1 MAELSTLARP
11 YAEAVFRL
19 AREGKDMDGWGGRL
33 DLLSQVVADAGM
45 AAYLA
50 DPAVGAERAAQSV
63 IAVAGEEGLGKL
75 GANLVHVLAAGRR
88 LPLLAEI
95 RAQFQALKDDAEGV
109 LEADIVSALPL
120 EQGQIDALV
129 AALKSRFGR
138 DVHARVAVDADLIG
152 GVVVRVGDRIMDGS
166 VRGRLKQMAY
176 ALRG

>member
-19 AREGKDMDGWGGRL
+19 AREANDLGGWAARL
-33 DLLSQVVADAGM
+33 ELLGQIVADSRM

-50 DPAVGAERAAQSV
+50 DPLTGASQAAASV
-63 IAVAGEEGLGKL
+63 IAVAGEHLGTT
-75 GANLVHVLAAGRR
+75 GANFVHVLAGGDR
-88 LPLLAEI
+88 LFLLPEI
-95 RAQFQALKDDAEGV
+95 LAQYQALKDDAEGV

-120 EQGQIDALV
+120 DQGQIDGLV
-129 AALKSRFGR
+129 AALRSRFGR
-138 DVHARVAVDADLIG
+138 EVHARVVVDGGLIG

-166 VRGRLKQMAY
+166 IKGRLEQMAF